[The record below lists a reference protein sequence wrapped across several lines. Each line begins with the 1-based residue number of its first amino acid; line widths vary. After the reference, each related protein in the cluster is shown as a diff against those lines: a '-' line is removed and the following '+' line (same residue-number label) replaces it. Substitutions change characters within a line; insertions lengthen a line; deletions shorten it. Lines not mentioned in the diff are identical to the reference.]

1 MPSNLAAIR
10 KLVSVAFSDEELTT
24 FCFDHF
30 RAVFE
35 EFTAGQTKG
44 QRVLSLVGFAE
55 RRGLLD
61 ALLDKVKKAN
71 PHQFALFEA
80 NLQAD
85 QGREAYT
92 KLETKP
98 FEPETMLIPGG
109 PFLMG
114 SPPGPGIPESETP
127 QHTVDL
133 PDYRIGRYPVTNWQ
147 YAEFVRREKTQ
158 DAPKEA
164 GWFLREPPADR
175 LDHPVTGVIWHD
187 AVAYCRWLSAQTG
200 RCYRL
205 PSEAEW
211 EKAASWV
218 GVDKETSRQVDEG
231 RKRRYPWGDAWDPA
245 CANAGSGGTTPV
257 TAHPVGASPYGCEDM
272 LGNVQEWTST
282 LWGSRREQP
291 DYPYPYRADDG
302 REVQEASALPSVV
315 FRVHR
320 GGSYRD
326 RGEAL
331 RCSARGISAPEGK
344 VPWRGFRVAMTV

>member
-1 MPSNLAAIR
+1 MPSNLAAVR

-245 CANAGSGGTTPV
+245 CANAGSGGTTPDSSSGRRQPLWLRGHAGQRAGV
-257 TAHPVGASPYGCEDM
+257 DEHAVGQPARTAGLSLSVPRRRRPRGPGGERVALRRLPGASGRF
-272 LGNVQEWTST
+272 V
-282 LWGSRREQP
+282 SRS
-291 DYPYPYRADDG
+291 G
-302 REVQEASALPSVV
+302 
-315 FRVHR
+315 
-320 GGSYRD
+320 
-326 RGEAL
+326 
-331 RCSARGISAPEGK
+331 
-344 VPWRGFRVAMTV
+344 